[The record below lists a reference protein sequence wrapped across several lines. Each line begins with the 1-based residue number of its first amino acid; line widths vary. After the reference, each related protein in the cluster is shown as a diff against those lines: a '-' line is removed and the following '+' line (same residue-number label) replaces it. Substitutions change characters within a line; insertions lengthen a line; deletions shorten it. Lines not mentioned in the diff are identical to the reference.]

1 MKFEKINN
9 KKLKITLSYNE
20 LPSDNDLDK
29 LMSDTDAAQETFFKL
44 LDEANK
50 EVGFDTK
57 DYKIKIDAKSL
68 YNGDLIFTVTKLVKL
83 KKTSVSVKPKK
94 VIKTESKTQTYSI
107 YKFDNFDD
115 FCSFCTYLKTN
126 KIKYLNRLAKSCI
139 LYKYNDAYYLS
150 LKQINENFQNLHSFY
165 SSITEFSKYYSSKD
179 LFISTLNEYGT
190 VYLDNNALILGQKY
204 FA

>member
-83 KKTSVSVKPKK
+83 KKTNVSVKPKK
-94 VIKTESKTQTYSI
+94 VIKTESQTQTYSI

-126 KIKYLNRLAKSCI
+126 KLKYLNRLAKSCI

-165 SSITEFSKYYSSKD
+165 SSIIEFSKYYSSKD

>member
-29 LMSDTDAAQETFFKL
+29 LMSDTVAAQETFFKL

-94 VIKTESKTQTYSI
+94 VIKTESQTQTYSI

-150 LKQINENFQNLHSFY
+150 LKQINESFQNLHSFY